1 LHPLRKQRLYI
12 VLSILFGTVVAAFL
26 VFKGLSENINLFYSP
41 SDLKKEKISVD
52 NHIRVGGMVKKDSIN
67 KENNSLKI
75 SFVITDFEEDL
86 LITYEGILP
95 DLFSEEAG
103 IVAKGKINEEGKF
116 IANEVLAKHDE
127 NYMPPE
133 VAEALKK
140 SGKWREEEKFK

>member
-1 LHPLRKQRLYI
+1 LHPLRKQRLYV
-12 VLSILFGTVVAAFL
+12 VLSILLGTAVATFL

-41 SDLKKEKISVD
+41 SDLKKEKIGVV
-52 NHIRVGGMVKKDSIN
+52 NQIRVGGMVKKDSIN
-67 KENNSLKI
+67 KENNSLRI

-103 IVAKGKINEEGKF
+103 IVANGKINDEGIF

-133 VAEALKK
+133 VAKTLKDK
-140 SGKWREEEKFK
+140 K

>member
-1 LHPLRKQRLYI
+1 MHPIRKQRLYV
-12 VLSILFGTVVAAFL
+12 VLSILLGTAVAAFL

-52 NHIRVGGMVKKDSIN
+52 NQIRVGGMVKKDSIN
-67 KENNSLKI
+67 KENNSLRT

-86 LITYEGILP
+86 FITYEGMLP

-103 IVAKGKINEEGKF
+103 IVAKGKINEEGTF

-133 VAEALKK
+133 VAKTLKDK
-140 SGKWREEEKFK
+140 K

>member
-1 LHPLRKQRLYI
+1 MHPLRKQRLYV
-12 VLSILFGTVVAAFL
+12 VLSILFGTAMAAFL

-41 SDLKKEKISVD
+41 SDLKKENISVD
-52 NHIRVGGMVKKDSIN
+52 NQIRVGGMVKKDSIN
-67 KENNSLKI
+67 KETNSLRI
-75 SFVITDFEEDL
+75 TFVITDFEEDL

-133 VAEALKK
+133 VAKTLKDK
-140 SGKWREEEKFK
+140 K

>member
-1 LHPLRKQRLYI
+1 MHPLRKQRLYV
-12 VLSILFGTVVAAFL
+12 VLSILFGTAMAAFL

-52 NHIRVGGMVKKDSIN
+52 NQIRVGGMVKKDSIN
-67 KENNSLKI
+67 KESNSLRI

-103 IVAKGKINEEGKF
+103 IVAKGKINEEGIF

-133 VAEALKK
+133 VAKTLKDK
-140 SGKWREEEKFK
+140 K

>member
-1 LHPLRKQRLYI
+1 MHPIRKQRLYV
-12 VLSILFGTVVAAFL
+12 VLSILFGTAMAAFL

-52 NHIRVGGMVKKDSIN
+52 NQIRVGGMVKKDSIN
-67 KENNSLKI
+67 KENNSLRT

-103 IVAKGKINEEGKF
+103 IVAKGKINEEGTF

-133 VAEALKK
+133 VAKTLKDK
-140 SGKWREEEKFK
+140 K

>member
-1 LHPLRKQRLYI
+1 MHPLRKQRLYV
-12 VLSILFGTVVAAFL
+12 VLSILFGTAAAAFL

-41 SDLKKEKISVD
+41 SDLKKEKISID
-52 NHIRVGGMVKKDSIN
+52 NQIRVGGMVKKDSIT
-67 KENNSLKI
+67 KENNSLRI

-133 VAEALKK
+133 VAKTLKDK
-140 SGKWREEEKFK
+140 K

>member
-1 LHPLRKQRLYI
+1 MHPIRKQRLYV
-12 VLSILFGTVVAAFL
+12 VLSILLGTAVAAFL

-52 NHIRVGGMVKKDSIN
+52 NQIRVGGMVKKDSIN
-67 KENNSLKI
+67 KENNSLRT

-95 DLFSEEAG
+95 DIFGFGFARD
-103 IVAKGKINEEGKF
+103 KGKINEEGTF

-133 VAEALKK
+133 VAKTLKDK
-140 SGKWREEEKFK
+140 K

>member
-1 LHPLRKQRLYI
+1 MHPLRKQRLYV
-12 VLSILFGTVVAAFL
+12 VLSILFGTAMAAFL

-52 NHIRVGGMVKKDSIN
+52 NQIRVGGMVKKDSIN
-67 KENNSLKI
+67 KETNSLRI
-75 SFVITDFEEDL
+75 TFVITDFEEDL

-103 IVAKGKINEEGKF
+103 IVAKGKINEQGIF

-133 VAEALKK
+133 VAKTLKDK
-140 SGKWREEEKFK
+140 K

>member
-1 LHPLRKQRLYI
+1 MHPLRKQRLYV
-12 VLSILFGTVVAAFL
+12 VLSILLGTAVATFL

-41 SDLKKEKISVD
+41 SDLKKEKIGVV
-52 NHIRVGGMVKKDSIN
+52 NQIRVGGMVKKDSIN
-67 KENNSLKI
+67 KENNSLRI

-103 IVAKGKINEEGKF
+103 IVANGKINDEGIF

-133 VAEALKK
+133 VAKTLKDK
-140 SGKWREEEKFK
+140 KW

>member
-1 LHPLRKQRLYI
+1 MHPLRKQRLYV
-12 VLSILFGTVVAAFL
+12 VLSILFGTAMAAFL

-52 NHIRVGGMVKKDSIN
+52 NQIRVGGMVKKDSIN
-67 KENNSLKI
+67 KESNSLRI
-75 SFVITDFEEDL
+75 TFVITDFEEDL

-103 IVAKGKINEEGKF
+103 IVAKGKINEEGIF

-133 VAEALKK
+133 VAKTLKDK
-140 SGKWREEEKFK
+140 K

>member
-1 LHPLRKQRLYI
+1 MCIRD
-12 VLSILFGTVVAAFL
+12 S
-26 VFKGLSENINLFYSP
+26 FYSP

-52 NHIRVGGMVKKDSIN
+52 NQIRLGGMVKKDSIT
-67 KENNSLKI
+67 KENNSLRI

-103 IVAKGKINEEGKF
+103 IVAKGKINEEGMF

-133 VAEALKK
+133 VAKTLKDK
-140 SGKWREEEKFK
+140 K

>member
-1 LHPLRKQRLYI
+1 MHPIRKQRLYV
-12 VLSILFGTVVAAFL
+12 VLSILFGTAMAAFL

-52 NHIRVGGMVKKDSIN
+52 NQIRVGGMVKKDSIS
-67 KENNSLKI
+67 KESNSLRI

-103 IVAKGKINEEGKF
+103 IVAKGKINEQGIF

-133 VAEALKK
+133 VAKTLKDK
-140 SGKWREEEKFK
+140 K

>member
-1 LHPLRKQRLYI
+1 
-12 VLSILFGTVVAAFL
+12 VLSILLGTAVATFL

-41 SDLKKEKISVD
+41 SDLKKEKIGVV
-52 NHIRVGGMVKKDSIN
+52 NQIRVGGMVKKDSIN
-67 KENNSLKI
+67 KENNSLRI

-103 IVAKGKINEEGKF
+103 IVANGKINDEGIF

-133 VAEALKK
+133 VAKTLKDK
-140 SGKWREEEKFK
+140 K

>member
-1 LHPLRKQRLYI
+1 MHPIRKQRLYV
-12 VLSILFGTVVAAFL
+12 VLSILFGTAVAAFL

-52 NHIRVGGMVKKDSIN
+52 NQIRVGGMVKKDSIN
-67 KENNSLKI
+67 KENNSLRT

-103 IVAKGKINEEGKF
+103 IVAKGKINEEGTF

-133 VAEALKK
+133 VAKTLKDK
-140 SGKWREEEKFK
+140 K

>member
-1 LHPLRKQRLYI
+1 MHPLRKQRLYV
-12 VLSILFGTVVAAFL
+12 VLSILFGTAMAAFL

-52 NHIRVGGMVKKDSIN
+52 NQIRVGGMVKKDSIN
-67 KENNSLKI
+67 KESNSLRI
-75 SFVITDFEEDL
+75 TFVITDFEEDL

-103 IVAKGKINEEGKF
+103 IVAKGKINEQGIF
-116 IANEVLAKHDE
+116 VANEVLAKHDE

-133 VAEALKK
+133 VAKTLKDK
-140 SGKWREEEKFK
+140 K

>member
-1 LHPLRKQRLYI
+1 MHPIRKQRLYV
-12 VLSILFGTVVAAFL
+12 VLSILFGTAMAAFL

-52 NHIRVGGMVKKDSIN
+52 NQIRVGGMVKKDSIT
-67 KENNSLKI
+67 KESNSLRI

-103 IVAKGKINEEGKF
+103 IVAKGKMNEQGIF

-133 VAEALKK
+133 VAKTLKDK
-140 SGKWREEEKFK
+140 KW

>member
-1 LHPLRKQRLYI
+1 MHPLRKQRLYV
-12 VLSILFGTVVAAFL
+12 VLSILFGTAMAAFL

-52 NHIRVGGMVKKDSIN
+52 NQIRVGGMVKKDSIN
-67 KENNSLKI
+67 KETNSLRI
-75 SFVITDFEEDL
+75 TFVITDFEEDL

-103 IVAKGKINEEGKF
+103 IVAKGKINEEGIF

-133 VAEALKK
+133 VAKTLK
-140 SGKWREEEKFK
+140 EKNDS

>member
-1 LHPLRKQRLYI
+1 MHPKRKQRLYV
-12 VLSILFGTVVAAFL
+12 VLSILFGTAMAAFL

-52 NHIRVGGMVKKDSIN
+52 NQIRVGGMVKKDSIN
-67 KENNSLKI
+67 KESNSLRI
-75 SFVITDFEEDL
+75 TFVITDFEEDL

-103 IVAKGKINEEGKF
+103 IVAKGKINEQGIF

-133 VAEALKK
+133 VAKTLKDK
-140 SGKWREEEKFK
+140 K

>member
-1 LHPLRKQRLYI
+1 MHPLRKQRLYV
-12 VLSILFGTVVAAFL
+12 VLSVLFGTAVAAFL

-52 NHIRVGGMVKKDSIN
+52 NQIRVGGMVKKDSIN
-67 KENNSLKI
+67 KENNSLRT

-103 IVAKGKINEEGKF
+103 IVAKGKINDEGTF

-133 VAEALKK
+133 VAKTLKDK
-140 SGKWREEEKFK
+140 K

>member
-1 LHPLRKQRLYI
+1 MHPLRKQRLYV
-12 VLSILFGTVVAAFL
+12 VLSILFGTAMAAFL

-52 NHIRVGGMVKKDSIN
+52 NQIRVGGMVKKDSII
-67 KENNSLKI
+67 KESNSLRI
-75 SFVITDFEEDL
+75 TFVITDFEEDL

-103 IVAKGKINEEGKF
+103 IVAKGKINEEGIF

-133 VAEALKK
+133 VAKTLKDK
-140 SGKWREEEKFK
+140 K

>member
-1 LHPLRKQRLYI
+1 MQPLRKQRLYV
-12 VLSILFGTVVAAFL
+12 VLSILFGTAMAAFL

-52 NHIRVGGMVKKDSIN
+52 NQIRVGGMVKKDSIN
-67 KENNSLKI
+67 KESNSLRI

-103 IVAKGKINEEGKF
+103 IVAKGKINEQGIF

-133 VAEALKK
+133 VAKTLKDK
-140 SGKWREEEKFK
+140 KLSLIHI